1 MIIDLKHI
9 LDKEHITFFSYTII
23 GSVRMFACLSSNQN
37 NRRPTQ
43 TSFDFTFGQLETQL
57 NVAKIKDTLN
67 SLNIEND

>member
-1 MIIDLKHI
+1 
-9 LDKEHITFFSYTII
+9 
-23 GSVRMFACLSSNQN
+23 MFASLSSNQN

-57 NVAKIKDTLN
+57 NIGKIKDTLN